1 MFRMPLSAFLQDESF
16 PFFIQYGIH
25 KEPLYLHS
33 HDNFSELVIVLSGS
47 AEHIVDSERYRI
59 RKGDVFVISDETEHG
74 YTDVRDFRICNIMFR
89 PSFFFTPELDI
100 TESAG
105 FQALFVLE
113 PRYSRKSRF
122 SSRLKLDMDAFLQI
136 NRMIDQLHQE
146 FTEKSDGWKTILKAE
161 FLKLTVT
168 LSRLYRFEAIP
179 DDAGILQLAGV
190 IAYIQKNYAE
200 PISVSQLARLSNY
213 SERQFIR
220 LFKEA
225 FGCIPMTYITNLR
238 MQKACELLR
247 TTNFSVAEIASRC
260 GYHDNNYFSRI
271 FKKHNGMTPSAYRA
285 RVIKNIS

>member
-1 MFRMPLSAFLQDESF
+1 M
-16 PFFIQYGIH
+16 
-25 KEPLYLHS
+25 
-33 HDNFSELVIVLSGS
+33 
-47 AEHIVDSERYRI
+47 DSERYRI

-247 TTNFSVAEIASRC
+247 TTNLSIAEIASRC